1 MKAGPPPT
9 DDHLPATGSHAGMG
23 TLWGV
28 RHPVAQ
34 SALLCA
40 LYFIAA
46 KLSVHLTLTPGG
58 VSLLWLPNAVILS
71 ALLVSD
77 VRRWPWILA
86 AVIPAE
92 VAADWEL
99 ISLPA
104 ALGFGIV
111 NLCEALLAASALRR
125 LHGREF
131 TLERGRHVA
140 SFCIVALLVAPGL
153 AALVGSAIHAAPDPD
168 LQKFWFGWLAW
179 WLGDATGLL
188 VLTPALHA
196 LWSPDHARERGGRAS
211 LRSLQG
217 VAAIAGIAVITA
229 AIFIQRIDATDQI
242 VISPILILPLVL
254 GIAARFGVSG
264 ATWAGFAVALVAVSA
279 SVNGLG
285 PYASLG
291 GNRATLLVQE
301 FVMLTALSGFVM
313 AALLHDARRR
323 SDRLRLFAQAIDA
336 SDEGIAIADVRSGS
350 PHRVFANRHY
360 SRGDGDFLLQ
370 EPRNAEAVARLRSAI
385 DEGRAA
391 REIVQLETQNG
402 RDGWARLLLTPIH
415 DGRGKVSHY
424 VAVEHDITDLIAAQR
439 ELLEAR
445 EALAAQNVELE
456 QRVAER
462 TAELERL
469 ATTDALTGTRNR
481 RYLIERAQQEIAR
494 SRRSARAL
502 SLGMLDLDR
511 FKRINDRFGHAFGDT
526 VLIGMCEVVARVLR
540 PSDTLARF
548 GGEEFVLLLPD
559 TDAAGA
565 YLVAERVRAAI
576 AGMTPLTP
584 EGRPVTVT
592 ASLGLSTLGHDAD
605 DLDGMLRNA
614 DEALYRAKADGRNRV
629 VAAKPASAG

>member
-1 MKAGPPPT
+1 MNAGPPAI
-9 DDHLPATGSHAGMG
+9 DDHVPDAGSRDGA
-23 TLWGV
+23 LWGV
-28 RHPVAQ
+28 RHPAAQ
-34 SALLCA
+34 AALLCV
-40 LYFIAA
+40 LYFVAA

-86 AVIPAE
+86 AVIPGE
-92 VAADWEL
+92 LAADWGI

-104 ALGFGIV
+104 AIAFGIV
-111 NLCEALLAASALRR
+111 NLCEVLLAATVLRR
-125 LHGREF
+125 LHGRAF

-140 SFCIVALLVAPGL
+140 SFCVVALLIAPGL

-168 LQKFWFGWLAW
+168 LQKFWFDWLAW

-196 LWSPDHARERGGRAS
+196 LWSPDHARERGARAS

-217 VAAIAGIAVITA
+217 VAAIAGIAAVTV
-229 AIFIQRIDATDQI
+229 AIFIQRMDATDQI

-254 GIAARFGVSG
+254 GVAARFGVGG

-279 SVNGLG
+279 SVNELG

-291 GNRATLLVQE
+291 GNRAVLLVQE

-323 SDRLRLFAQAIDA
+323 SDRLRLLAQAIDA
-336 SDEGIAIADVRSGS
+336 SDEGIAIADVRSGT

-360 SRGDGDFLLQ
+360 GRGDGDFLVADA
-370 EPRNAEAVARLRSAI
+370 RNAEAVARLHRAI
-385 DEGRAA
+385 AEGRAA
-391 REIVQLETQNG
+391 REIIQVAQKSG

-415 DGRGKVSHY
+415 DEHGQASHY

-439 ELLEAR
+439 ELFAAR

-456 QRVAER
+456 HRVAER

-469 ATTDALTGTRNR
+469 ATTDALTGIRNR

-494 SRRSARAL
+494 SRRNGRAL
-502 SLGMLDLDR
+502 SLAMLDLDQ
-511 FKRINDRFGHAFGDT
+511 FKRINDRYGHAFGDT
-526 VLIGMCEVVARVLR
+526 VLTGMCEVVTRVLR

-559 TDAAGA
+559 TDAEGA
-565 YLVAERVRAAI
+565 HLVAERVRAAI
-576 AGMTPLTP
+576 AGLSLVTP
-584 EGRPVTVT
+584 EGQPVAVT

-605 DLDGMLRNA
+605 DLDGLLRNA
-614 DEALYRAKADGRNRV
+614 DEALYSAKANGRNRV
-629 VAAKPASAG
+629 VAAQPASAG